1 MHRRTLSKLA
11 RLALAASV
19 ALPALLSA
27 GCLHFDTLDEPVK
40 MATHAKDWR
49 DAVIYQVLID
59 RFDDG
64 DDGNNYL
71 LDREN
76 MARYHGGDWVGLENR
91 LDYIQDLGVNT
102 LWISP
107 VIKNIETDANV
118 DGYHGYW
125 AVDLTQPNAHFGN
138 LDDLRSLV
146 DAAHDR
152 GMLVVI
158 DIVANHMG
166 QLFFYDMNLNGV
178 PDIQL
183 QGTGT
188 RPQGSPVPPGF
199 DQSGFTHVTEYDPDF
214 NPLGVQAFTSLG
226 PAGLAPIIF
235 PLDPKAGH
243 IPPMPAIFQNPE
255 VYNRKGRTF
264 NYDDPQQ
271 LLTGDFPGG
280 LKDVNTTRCDVKQ
293 AFVDSYARWIELSDA
308 DGFRIDTVKHVEREF
323 WRYFTQRVRQRL
335 AKGGKTKFFMF
346 GEAFDGNDALVGQFT
361 KNDLPTDPDQL
372 ARENS
377 CDQGPAITGDQ
388 LDSAFYFPQHYQ
400 VFRDVFQEAASTDRI
415 ANLWA
420 GKTTNYGTVAPAMS
434 GGIAP
439 NKVLVN
445 FIDNHDV
452 ARFLYFAR
460 QRVESLDAFK
470 GAPVRDRELRLR
482 AMLHSALLMLFT
494 AEGIPCLYYGT
505 ELEYG
510 GGNDPSNREDMWR
523 PYPYLGETKPPQP
536 FDTAGPTFQFIKK
549 LILRR
554 QKSPALTRGDTKVV
568 WSTAHTGDETDAGIF
583 AFERAGGDAGN
594 SYALVVFNTNQV
606 HDSSTKAD
614 GMVMKVSA
622 PAGAVLVDV
631 LAGSAEY
638 TVAGDGT
645 LDLTL
650 APVTGMLLIPKQDV

>member
-1 MHRRTLSKLA
+1 MPARRL
-11 RLALAASV
+11 LALA
-19 ALPALLSA
+19 PTLLAAA
-27 GCLHFDTLDEPVK
+27 GCLHFDTLEEPVK
-40 MATHAKDWR
+40 ISTHAEDWR
-49 DAVIYQVLID
+49 EAVIYQVLID

-76 MARYHGGDWVGLENR
+76 MARYHGGDWIGLENR
-91 LDYIQDLGVNT
+91 LDYIQELGVNT

-146 DAAHDR
+146 QAAHERD
-152 GMLVVI
+152 MLVVI

-178 PDIQL
+178 PDILL

-188 RPQGSPVPPGF
+188 RPQGTPVPGGF
-199 DQSGFTHVTEYDPDF
+199 DQSGFTHITEYDPDF
-214 NPLGVQAFTSLG
+214 NPLGIQAFTSLG
-226 PAGLAPIIF
+226 PAGPAPIVF
-235 PLDPKAGH
+235 PFDPKSGH
-243 IPPMPAIFQNPE
+243 VTPMPPIFQNPE

-293 AFVDSYARWIELSDA
+293 AFVDSYARWIELTDA

-323 WRYFTQRVRQRL
+323 WRYFSQRVRQRL
-335 AKGGKTKFFMF
+335 AAQGKTKFFMF
-346 GEAFDGNDALVGQFT
+346 GEAFDGRDELVGSFT
-361 KNDLPTDPDQL
+361 KNDLPSDEEL

-377 CDQGPAITGDQ
+377 CDDGPKITGDQ

-400 VFRDVFQEAASTDRI
+400 VFRDVFQDGASTDRI

-420 GKTTNYGTVAPAMS
+420 NKTVNYGTVAPKDSA
-434 GGIAP
+434 GIP
-439 NKVLVN
+439 PHKVLVN

-460 QRVESLDAFK
+460 ERVDAHPAFAGK
-470 GAPVRDRELRLR
+470 SVRDKELRLR
-482 AMLHSALLMLFT
+482 AMLQNALLMLMT
-494 AEGIPCLYYGT
+494 AEGVPCLYYGT
-505 ELEYG
+505 ELEYR

-523 PYPYLGETKPPQP
+523 PYPYLGDTVAPPA
-536 FDTAGPTFQFIKK
+536 FDTTGPTFVFTKK
-549 LILRR
+549 LIEYRKKLAALR
-554 QKSPALTRGDTKVV
+554 RGDTKVV
-568 WSTAHTGDETDAGIF
+568 WSTARTGDESDAGIF
-583 AFERAGGDAGN
+583 AFERAGGEAGN
-594 SYALVVFNTNQV
+594 NYVLVVFNTNQN
-606 HDSSTKAD
+606 HDSRTQFE
-614 GMVMKVSA
+614 GTTMTVSA

-631 LAGSAEY
+631 LGGNKKY
-638 TVAGDGT
+638 TVGAGGS

-650 APVTGMLLIPKQDV
+650 PPVSGMLLVPQQDV

>member
-1 MHRRTLSKLA
+1 MHSRTLGKLA
-11 RLALAASV
+11 LLAALT
-19 ALPALLSA
+19 LPSA
-27 GCLHFDTLDEPVK
+27 ACLHFETLDAPVK
-40 MATHAKDWR
+40 MATHAGDWR

-59 RFDDG
+59 RFHDG

-76 MARYHGGDWVGLENR
+76 MARYHGGDWVGLESK
-91 LDYIQDLGVNT
+91 LDYLVDLGVNT

-107 VIKNIETDANV
+107 VVKNIETDANV

-125 AVDLTQPNAHFGN
+125 AVDLTEVNAHFGS

-146 DAAHDR
+146 QAAHDR
-152 GMLVVI
+152 DMLVVI

-178 PDIQL
+178 PDILL

-214 NPLGVQAFTSLG
+214 NPLGIQAFTSLG
-226 PAGLAPIIF
+226 PAGLAPIVF
-235 PLDPKAGH
+235 PFNPATGH
-243 IPPMPAIFQNPE
+243 VTPRPAVFADPE

-335 AKGGKTKFFMF
+335 AAGGKTKFFMF

-361 KNDLPTDPDQL
+361 KNDLPTDQAQL
-372 ARENS
+372 AKENS
-377 CDQGPAITGDQ
+377 CDKGPAITGDQ

-400 VFRDVFQEAASTDRI
+400 VFRDVFQDAQSTDRI

-420 GKTTNYGTVAPAMS
+420 NKSTNYGTVPPANS
-434 GGIAP
+434 AGLPAT
-439 NKVLVN
+439 KALVN
-445 FIDNHDV
+445 FMDNHDV
-452 ARFLYFAR
+452 ARFLYFAKI
-460 QRVESLDAFK
+460 RVDQQMASASL
-470 GAPVRDRELRLR
+470 RDRELRLQ
-482 AMLHSALLMLFT
+482 AMLHNALLMLFT

-505 ELEYG
+505 EQQYR
-510 GGNDPSNREDMWR
+510 GGNDPSNREDMWN
-523 PYPYLGETKPPQP
+523 PVPFLGETATPAP
-536 FDTAGPTFQFIKK
+536 FDTTNPTFTLIKRLTK
-549 LILRR
+549 LRQDHAQLRR
-554 QKSPALTRGDTKVV
+554 GDAKVV
-568 WSTAHTGDETDAGIF
+568 WSTARTGDESDAGIF
-583 AFERAGGDAGN
+583 AFERTGGDAGQA
-594 SYALVVFNTNQV
+594 YALVVFNTNQV
-606 HDSSTKAD
+606 HDSRTAFE
-614 GMVMKVSA
+614 GATMKVSA

-631 LAGSAEY
+631 LAGNSEY
-638 TVAGDGT
+638 TVAGDGS

-650 APVTGMLLIPKQDV
+650 PPVSGMLLIPKQDL

>member
-1 MHRRTLSKLA
+1 MHRRTLALTTALPILSAL
-11 RLALAASV
+11 LAA
-19 ALPALLSA
+19 AP

-40 MATHAKDWR
+40 MATHAGDWR
-49 DAVIYQVLID
+49 DEVIYQVLID

-76 MARYHGGDWVGLENR
+76 MARYHGGDWPGLEGR
-91 LDYIQDLGVNT
+91 LDYLAELGVTT

-125 AVDLTQPNAHFGN
+125 AVDLTQPNLHFGD
-138 LDDLRSLV
+138 LDDLRRLV
-146 DAAHDR
+146 RAAHERD
-152 GMLVVI
+152 MLVVI

-166 QLFFYDMNLNGV
+166 QLFYYDMNLNGA
-178 PDIQL
+178 PDILL

-214 NPLGVQAFTSLG
+214 NPNGVQAFTSLG
-226 PAGLAPIIF
+226 PAGIAPIIF
-235 PLDPKAGH
+235 PYDPKSGH
-243 IPPMPAIFQNPE
+243 VTPMPAVFQNPD

-293 AFVDSYARWIELSDA
+293 GFVDSYARWIELTDA

-335 AKGGKTKFFMF
+335 AAKGKTKFFMF
-346 GEAFDGNDALVGQFT
+346 GEAFDGRDDLVGSFT
-361 KNDLPTDPDQL
+361 KNDLPTDPAQL

-377 CDQGPAITGDQ
+377 CDKGPTLTGDQ

-415 ANLWA
+415 AALWA
-420 GKTTNYGTVAPAMS
+420 NKTVNYGTVAPAQS
-434 GGIAP
+434 AGIPAH
-439 NKVLVN
+439 KVLVN

-452 ARFLYFAR
+452 ARFLYFAAA
-460 QRVESLDAFK
+460 RVEGLDAFK
-470 GAPVRDRELRLR
+470 GKSVKDKELRLR
-482 AMLHSALLMLFT
+482 AMLHGALLMLFT
-494 AEGIPCLYYGT
+494 AEGLPCLYYGT
-505 ELEYG
+505 ELEFR

-523 PYPYLGETKPPQP
+523 PYPYLGETAAPPA
-536 FDTAGPTFQFIKK
+536 FDTTGPTFAFTKR
-549 LILRR
+549 LIGFRRDYAALR
-554 QKSPALTRGDTKVV
+554 RGDTRVV
-568 WSTAHTGDETDAGIF
+568 WSTPRTGDESDAGIF
-583 AFERAGGDAGN
+583 AFERAGGDAEGQ
-594 SYALVVFNTNQV
+594 YALVVFNTNQA
-606 HDSSTKAD
+606 HESRTSFD
-614 GMVMKVSA
+614 GMTMAVTA

-631 LAGSAEY
+631 LSADSKQY

-645 LDLTL
+645 LELVL
-650 APVTGMLLIPKQDV
+650 PPVSGMLLIPKQDL

>member
-1 MHRRTLSKLA
+1 MNTRTFSL
-11 RLALAASV
+11 LAAL
-19 ALPALLSA
+19 ALPAA
-27 GCLHFDTLDEPVK
+27 GCLHFETLEEPVK
-40 MATHAKDWR
+40 MTTQAQDWR
-49 DAVIYQVLID
+49 DAVIYQILID
-59 RFDDG
+59 RFEDG

-76 MARYHGGDWVGLENR
+76 MARYHGGDWRGLEDR
-91 LDYIQDLGVNT
+91 LDYIADLGVNA

-146 DAAHDR
+146 RAAHDR

-178 PDIQL
+178 ADVQL
-183 QGTGT
+183 QGTGA

-235 PLDPKAGH
+235 PYDPATGRVPAM
-243 IPPMPAIFQNPE
+243 PPIFQNPE

-280 LKDVNTTRCDVKQ
+280 LKDVNTTRCDVKR
-293 AFVDSYARWIELSDA
+293 AFVDSYARWIELTDA

-323 WRYFTQRVRQRL
+323 WRYFSQRIRQRL
-335 AKGGKTKFFMF
+335 AAGGKNKFFMF
-346 GEAFDGNDALVGQFT
+346 GEAFDGRDDLVGSFT
-361 KNDLPTDPDQL
+361 KNDLPTDPAQL
-372 ARENS
+372 ERENS
-377 CDQGPAITGDQ
+377 CDDGPQITGDQ

-400 VFRDVFQEAASTDRI
+400 VFRDVFQDGASTDRI

-420 GKTTNYGTVAPAMS
+420 NKTVNYGTVAPAS
-434 GGIAP
+434 SAGLPPYKA
-439 NKVLVN
+439 LVN

-460 QRVESLDAFK
+460 ERVDAHPAFQNASL
-470 GAPVRDRELRLR
+470 RDKELRLR
-482 AMLHSALLMLFT
+482 AMLQNAILMLMT

-505 ELEYG
+505 ELEFR

-523 PYPYLGETKPPQP
+523 PVPYLGETAAPQP
-536 FDTAGPTFQFIKK
+536 FDTAGPTFQFTKR
-549 LILRR
+549 LIERR
-554 QKSPALTRGDTKVV
+554 QKSAALRRGDTRVV
-568 WSTAHTGDETDAGIF
+568 WSTSRTGDESDAGIF
-583 AFERAGGDAGN
+583 AFERTGGDAGG
-594 SYALVVFNTNQV
+594 SYALIVFNTNQN
-606 HDSSTKAD
+606 HDSSTKFD
-614 GMVMKVSA
+614 GTVMPVSA
-622 PAGAVLVDV
+622 PPGAVLVDV
-631 LAGSAEY
+631 LAGNAEY

-650 APVTGMLLIPKQDV
+650 PPVSGMLLIPKQDV

>member
-1 MHRRTLSKLA
+1 MRNRRLLA
-11 RLALAASV
+11 IAPVLLAA
-19 ALPALLSA
+19 A
-27 GCLHFDTLDEPVK
+27 GCLHFDTLEEPVK
-40 MATHAKDWR
+40 VATHAGDWR

-76 MARYHGGDWVGLENR
+76 MARYHGGDWIGLENR
-91 LDYIQDLGVNT
+91 LDYIQELGVNT

-107 VIKNIETDANV
+107 VVKNIETDADV

-146 DAAHDR
+146 RAAHERD
-152 GMLVVI
+152 MLVVI

-178 PDIQL
+178 PDILL

-188 RPQGSPVPPGF
+188 RPQGSAVPPGF
-199 DQSGFTHVTEYDPDF
+199 DQSGFTHITEYDPDF
-214 NPLGVQAFTSLG
+214 DPGGVQAFTSLG
-226 PAGLAPIIF
+226 PAGPAPIIF
-235 PLDPKAGH
+235 PYDPKTGH
-243 IPPMPAIFQNPE
+243 VAPMPAIFQNPE

-280 LKDVNTTRCDVKQ
+280 LKDVNTTRCDVKR
-293 AFVDSYARWIELSDA
+293 AFVDSYARWIELTDA

-335 AKGGKTKFFMF
+335 EAKGKSKFFMF
-346 GEAFDGNDALVGQFT
+346 GEAFDGRDDLVGSFT
-361 KNDLPTDPDQL
+361 KNDLPSDPAEL
-372 ARENS
+372 ERENS
-377 CDQGPAITGDQ
+377 CDDGPTLTGDQ

-415 ANLWA
+415 ASLWA
-420 GKTTNYGTVAPAMS
+420 NKTVNYGTVAPA
-434 GGIAP
+434 GGVGVAP
-439 NKVLVN
+439 YKALVN

-452 ARFLYFAR
+452 ARFLFFAR
-460 QRVESLDAFK
+460 QRVDRDPAFAGKSL
-470 GAPVRDRELRLR
+470 RDKELRLR
-482 AMLHSALLMLFT
+482 AMLQNALLMLMT
-494 AEGIPCLYYGT
+494 ADGIPCIYYGT
-505 ELEYG
+505 EQEFR

-523 PYPYLGETKPPQP
+523 PYPYLGETTAPPG
-536 FDTAGPTFQFIKK
+536 FDTTGPTFVFTKRLIELRKK
-549 LILRR
+549 L
-554 QKSPALTRGDTKVV
+554 PALRYGDTKVV
-568 WSTAHTGDETDAGIF
+568 WSTPRTGDESDAGIF
-583 AFERAGGDAGN
+583 AFERGGGDAGN
-594 SYALVVFNTNQV
+594 TFALVVFNTNQS
-606 HDSSTKAD
+606 HDSRTHFD
-614 GMVMKVSA
+614 GTTMAVSA
-622 PAGAVLVDV
+622 PAGSVLVDV
-631 LAGSAEY
+631 LSSDNKKY

-650 APVTGMLLIPKQDV
+650 PPVSGMLLVPQQDV